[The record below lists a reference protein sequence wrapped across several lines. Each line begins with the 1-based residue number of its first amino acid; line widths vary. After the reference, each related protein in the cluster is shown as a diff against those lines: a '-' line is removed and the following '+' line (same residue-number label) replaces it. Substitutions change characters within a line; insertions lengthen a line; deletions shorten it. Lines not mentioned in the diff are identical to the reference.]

1 MKYLSA
7 ILRNSIYENIYL
19 LRDDLVQKGKSE
31 RENLHEIKIKFHSLP
46 LFRKIEYFFI

>member
-19 LRDDLVQKGKSE
+19 LSDDLAKKGKDE
-31 RENLHEIKIKFHSLP
+31 RENLHEIKI
-46 LFRKIEYFFI
+46 EYFFI